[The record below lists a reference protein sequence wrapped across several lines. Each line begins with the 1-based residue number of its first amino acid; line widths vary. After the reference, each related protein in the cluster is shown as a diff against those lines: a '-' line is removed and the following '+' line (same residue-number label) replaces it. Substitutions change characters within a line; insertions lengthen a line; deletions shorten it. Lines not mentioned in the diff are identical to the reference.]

1 MKRFPSKSIDLHQH
15 WWSGALR
22 EELGRL
28 GLLAGTTLRLDG
40 EPPYELDLA
49 DHDLAARRH
58 QDEQDGVALTLYS
71 LSSPLGLE
79 TLPPERAE
87 PVLAA
92 WHAGADDLPA
102 GTGLW
107 AAAAL
112 VEPDL
117 DRLAGDLARPGVVGL
132 QVPATALATPARLEA
147 LAPVLAVA
155 EAADRPV
162 LVHPGPAAASGPA
175 AAPAAA
181 PAVSAEE
188 LPTWWP
194 ALTDYVAQL
203 QAAWFA
209 WHVAGRRLLPHLRIC
224 FVALAGLAPLFHERL
239 DQRGGR
245 LGAIDPGVFYETS
258 SFGPRAVDAVVRVV
272 GVDPIVHG
280 SDRPYAHPT
289 DPGLGEAFAHALF
302 VANPARLLGVAR

>member
-22 EELGRL
+22 EELSRL
-28 GLLAGTTLRLDG
+28 DLLRGTTLRLAG

-49 DHDLAARRH
+49 DHDLQRRRAA
-58 QDEQDGVALTLYS
+58 DAAEGVDLSLYS

-79 TLPPERAE
+79 SLE
-87 PVLAA
+87 PAAAGAVLAA
-92 WHAGADDLPA
+92 WHDGAADLPEES
-102 GTGLW
+102 GLW
-107 AAAAL
+107 AAVGL

-117 DRLAGDLARPGVVGL
+117 ERLAADLRRPRVVGL
-132 QVPATALATPARLEA
+132 QVPATALGTPAALEV

-155 EAADRPV
+155 ESADVPV
-162 LVHPGPAAASGPA
+162 LVHPGPAAAHAEAADLPA
-175 AAPAAA
+175 
-181 PAVSAEE
+181 
-188 LPTWWP
+188 WWP

-209 WHVAGRRLLPHLRIC
+209 WHVAGRPLLPRLRLC
-224 FVALAGLAPLFHERL
+224 FVALAGLAPLLHERL

-258 SFGPRAVDAVVRVV
+258 SFGPRAIDSLVRVV
-272 GVDPIVHG
+272 GVDPLVHG
-280 SDRPYAHPT
+280 SDRPYARPT

-302 VANPARLLGVAR
+302 VANPARLLRGVAR